1 MQKLANLSRQKGL
14 LEGRRIHSYGNQRL
28 EKEVGKVEHGGLFRK
43 CWLGGSLGGYS
54 REKGSIVRRLD
65 TCSRTENMRNI
76 GRCAGTC
83 AIKLCVRYN
92 SVQRLAQREEV
103 LMLPFLSLSPA
114 PSRAIKGQGRWA
126 SSIPRHG
133 FGIRLQL
140 EWAILEVTSRGPDAA
155 TWGGQLAIKETAR
168 TGL

>member
-54 REKGSIVRRLD
+54 REKGSIVGRLD

-83 AIKLCVRYN
+83 VIKLCVRYN
-92 SVQRLAQREEV
+92 SREEV

-114 PSRAIKGQGRWA
+114 PS
-126 SSIPRHG
+126 
-133 FGIRLQL
+133 
-140 EWAILEVTSRGPDAA
+140 
-155 TWGGQLAIKETAR
+155 
-168 TGL
+168 